1 MGQKEK
7 IKLIIFGDEKMDWY
21 LDEKIEKKIKD
32 FQITNLKQVT
42 NFNYYREYN
51 DFYDVISSIELTLL
65 YEYLKE
71 EYQIKLKFENVS
83 SVELTN
89 LDYGHQD
96 SYLSINI
103 ERINNSW
110 EKIKYI
116 VEDYEEQSF
125 RFYCENYKVIGV
137 ENTNN

>member
-1 MGQKEK
+1 
-7 IKLIIFGDEKMDWY
+7 MDWY

-32 FQITNLKQVT
+32 FQITNLKQIT

-103 ERINNSW
+103 ERINNGW

-137 ENTNN
+137 EKTNN

>member
-1 MGQKEK
+1 
-7 IKLIIFGDEKMDWY
+7 MDWY

-51 DFYDVISSIELTLL
+51 DFYDVISTIELTLL

-103 ERINNSW
+103 ERINNGW

-137 ENTNN
+137 EKTNN

>member
-1 MGQKEK
+1 
-7 IKLIIFGDEKMDWY
+7 MDWY

>member
-1 MGQKEK
+1 MGHKEK

-32 FQITNLKQVT
+32 FQITNLKQIT

-103 ERINNSW
+103 ERINNGW

-137 ENTNN
+137 EKTNN

>member
-1 MGQKEK
+1 
-7 IKLIIFGDEKMDWY
+7 MDWY

-103 ERINNSW
+103 ERINNGW

-137 ENTNN
+137 EKTNN